1 MKNNHLYLY
10 LVLKLPY
17 YPQYSLVT
25 WHECQLSFGCPR
37 RLSRRRRRRRRRR
50 RCLSTEQIID
60 PRSDDTKRRRRDLY
74 RDCTRENT
82 SMQCNC

>member
-17 YPQYSLVT
+17 YLQYSLVT

-37 RLSRRRRRRRRRR
+37 RLSRRRRCRR

-60 PRSDDTKRRRRDLY
+60 PRRDDTKRRRRDLY
-74 RDCTRENT
+74 RDCTTEHQ
-82 SMQCNC
+82 QCN

>member
-50 RCLSTEQIID
+50 CLSTEQIID